1 MGSDLVGRNLG
12 PYRIIEQLGLGG
24 MATVYKAYQPN
35 VDRYVAIKVLPRH
48 FAADPSFIGRF
59 EQEAKIIAR
68 LEHARI
74 LPVYDYGEDDG
85 ITYLVMRYLQAGTL
99 ADRLASGPIP
109 LDEAA
114 RILSQVAEGLD
125 HAHRSGV
132 IHRDVKPSNIML
144 DSAGD
149 AYITDFGISKL
160 VEGSAQFTGSGIIGT
175 PAYMSPEQ
183 GLGQPVDHRTDVY
196 SLGVVLYQM
205 VVGQV
210 PFQAET
216 PMAVVIKHIHE
227 PLPLPSQVRPGLP
240 AAVERVILR
249 AMAKNP
255 DARYQ
260 SCGELAAALRD
271 AVESSR
277 AGETSLAPPPGS
289 TELDATLPLGAP
301 AEAQPATPPPGALAT
316 PPGPITPPPP
326 GPEKRRR
333 LPWWAIAGIVLLAV
347 ALLCVGVVI
356 FALRTGRIVGDG
368 IARQIDE
375 NFPTLATE
383 VAAGL
388 TAEAAAPDEARA
400 MPPDRLGECP
410 PEAEKVFFETF
421 ENYRGEL
428 PPGAGL
434 VNTGDRS
441 YLVMTSEGDQQTML
455 YLPEPLLGDGI
466 VRVLAGAN
474 ELPAAIQVFSRLQP
488 PQGGYAGQFGS
499 EASGIVR
506 IGADG
511 FHIYLPDTPFPLE
524 DDRTHVLELETKG
537 GRITF
542 RVDGELLHEWTDQ
555 QPLPPGGFAVVAE
568 RGVIRVGGLLA
579 CAYPGAAE
587 QPRGEVVFADDFQ
600 GEGLA
605 EAWKW
610 IDEPPGWELVEGRL
624 MLPVLPRSGDFSVR
638 EGLDLPGLMMTLPDA
653 EIVSFEAHVDVQPTQ
668 NLQRAGLV
676 LLTSAG
682 RPVITFGRGF
692 CDQEGCG
699 GDALYLQTH
708 SVLPRIP
715 DELAVFEPGSLP
727 DGPVRLMLAF
737 KSTHLLAF
745 YDLLDGRGWQPA
757 AEREMPGL
765 AEARPDL
772 RAGLFTGTGGHDSR
786 EPIPAFFD
794 EVIITVDAL
803 PAPGE

>member
-85 ITYLVMRYLQAGTL
+85 ITYLVIRYLQAGTL
-99 ADRLASGPIP
+99 ADRLVGGPLP

-114 RILSQVAEGLD
+114 RIVSQVAEGLD

-149 AYITDFGISKL
+149 VYITDFGISKL

-183 GLGQPVDHRTDVY
+183 GLGQPIDHRTDVY

-205 VVGQV
+205 VVGEV

-240 AAVERVILR
+240 AAVERVILKG
-249 AMAKNP
+249 MAKNP

-260 SCGELAAALRD
+260 SCGELAAALRE
-271 AVESSR
+271 AVEASR
-277 AGETSLAPPPGS
+277 AGETAAVSPPRS
-289 TELDATLPLGAP
+289 TDLDATLPLVTPGEGRP
-301 AEAQPATPPPGALAT
+301 STPPGVLAT
-316 PPGPITPPPP
+316 PPGSFTPPPNAL
-326 GPEKRRR
+326 EKRRR
-333 LPWWAIAGIVLLAV
+333 LPWWAIAGGLLVAV
-347 ALLCVGVVI
+347 ALLCVGVII

-375 NFPTLATE
+375 NFPAIATE
-383 VAAGL
+383 IAAGM
-388 TAEAAAPDEARA
+388 TAEAAGMAEGYA
-400 MPPDRLGECP
+400 MPPDMLGECP
-410 PEAEKVFFETF
+410 PGSEQVFHETF
-421 ENYRGEL
+421 EDYRGEL
-428 PPGAGL
+428 PEGAGL
-434 VNTGDRS
+434 VNVGDRS
-441 YLVMTSEGDQQTML
+441 YLVMSPVGTQQTML
-455 YLPEPLLGDGI
+455 YLPEPLLGDG
-466 VRVLAGAN
+466 VLRVLAGAN
-474 ELPAAIQVFSRLQP
+474 ELPAAIQVFTRLQP
-488 PQGGYAGQFGS
+488 AEAGYAGQFGT
-499 EASGIVR
+499 ETSGIVR
-506 IGADG
+506 IGPDG
-511 FHIYLPDTPFPLE
+511 FHIYLPDRPLLLE
-524 DDRTHVLELETKG
+524 DDLTHVLELETKG
-537 GRITF
+537 ERIIF
-542 RVDGELLHEWTDQ
+542 RVDGELLHEWIDQ
-555 QPLPPGGFAVVAE
+555 QPLLPGGFAVVAQ

-579 CAYPGAAE
+579 CAYPGVAE
-587 QPRGEVVFADDFQ
+587 EPRGEMVFADDFQ

-624 MLPVLPRSGDFSVR
+624 KLPVLPGSGDFSVR
-638 EGLDLPGLMMTLPDA
+638 EGLDLPGLIVALPDA
-653 EIVSFEAHVDVQPTQ
+653 GIVTFEAHVEVRPTQ

-676 LLTSAG
+676 LMTPAG
-682 RPVITFGRGF
+682 RPVVTFARGF

-699 GDALYLQTH
+699 GDALYFQVF
-708 SVLPRIP
+708 SVAPRDP
-715 DELAVFEPGSLP
+715 EELVVAEPGSLP
-727 DGPVRLMLAF
+727 GGPIRLMLAV
-737 KSTHLLAF
+737 KDTRVLAF
-745 YDLLDGRGWQPA
+745 YDLLDGRGWRLA
-757 AEREMPGL
+757 AERDMPGL
-765 AEARPDL
+765 AEVRTEL
-772 RAGLFTGTGGHDSR
+772 RAGLFTGTGGRDTG

-794 EVIITVDAL
+794 EAVITVGAL
-803 PAPGE
+803 PAP